1 MQKYIEKT
9 RFSDEKR
16 NQNYVNFMIHFTKK
30 NKSAEKA
37 ECVETIVFV
46 E

>member
-30 NKSAEKA
+30 TSPQKKLNVLKP
-37 ECVETIVFV
+37 
-46 E
+46 